1 MELADTRDLKSL
13 DGNIVPVQVRSAAP
27 NADMM
32 FNGSIPAFQ
41 AGCEGS
47 NPFICSI
54 YAECSVMVAH
64 ESWALGERFESDIL
78 HHLILNMARYRS
90 GHNEAVLKTV
100 CPKGHVGSN
109 PTLAASFIFFE
120 NEILIIRRDG
130 ASMV

>member
-1 MELADTRDLKSL
+1 MGGASIKKIYAAVVELADTRDLKSL

-54 YAECSVMVAH
+54 ITGCSSV
-64 ESWALGERFESDIL
+64 W
-78 HHLILNMARYRS
+78 
-90 GHNEAVLKTV
+90 
-100 CPKGHVGSN
+100 
-109 PTLAASFIFFE
+109 
-120 NEILIIRRDG
+120 
-130 ASMV
+130 